1 MAMDYAEASKK
12 VGADKPKENLMLIE
26 VAYDKKLLLPYK
38 DGVAFMAAF
47 SNAELLIEEYGTNTR
62 IGEIDKHSVRC
73 AVFSSKEYQRIKIAA
88 LLGMSPD
95 EVKQYETPQ
104 KESSP

>member
-1 MAMDYAEASKK
+1 
-12 VGADKPKENLMLIE
+12 MLIE

-47 SNAELLIEEYGTNTR
+47 SNAELLIEEYGTNAR
-62 IGEIDKHSVRC
+62 MGEIDKHSVRC

-88 LLGMSPD
+88 LLGVSPD
-95 EVKQYETPQ
+95 EVKKYETPQ
-104 KESSP
+104 KESSQ